1 MQSISVTDLVTP
13 CFLFCLEKSVSP
25 KDGTYEKIFWE
36 NFPNVGL
43 SKVEWEQG
51 FESGFQISL
60 DPDPVSDRDPGAKKK
75 CIKGS

>member
-1 MQSISVTDLVTP
+1 MQSLSMTDLVTP

-43 SKVEWEQG
+43 SKVECK
-51 FESGFQISL
+51 
-60 DPDPVSDRDPGAKKK
+60 A
-75 CIKGS
+75 

>member
-1 MQSISVTDLVTP
+1 MHAEPLYDRSRHT
-13 CFLFCLEKSVSP
+13 LFFYFVCSEKSVSP

-43 SKVEWEQG
+43 SKVECEQG

-60 DPDPVSDRDPGAKKK
+60 DPDPVSDRDPGAKK
-75 CIKGS
+75 SA